1 MYKWDYWEKL
11 FREKVFPKPFS
22 KSFNLLQDKE
32 RFNFMVKHIILWKL
46 KESLSEEEKAAA
58 RAEAKRRLE
67 NLNGK
72 IDGMISLKVV
82 TDRLPSSNADMML
95 DSEFESVEALAG
107 YQVNPLHVEA
117 ATFVRSVVEARLC
130 LDF

>member
-1 MYKWDYWEKL
+1 
-11 FREKVFPKPFS
+11 
-22 KSFNLLQDKE
+22 
-32 RFNFMVKHIILWKL
+32 MVKHIILWKL
-46 KESLSEEEKAAA
+46 KESLTEEEKTAA

-67 NLNGK
+67 ALNGK

-95 DSEFESVEALAG
+95 DSEFETVEALAG
-107 YQVNPLHVEA
+107 YQTNPLHVEA
-117 ATFVRSVVEARLC
+117 AAYVRSVVESRLC